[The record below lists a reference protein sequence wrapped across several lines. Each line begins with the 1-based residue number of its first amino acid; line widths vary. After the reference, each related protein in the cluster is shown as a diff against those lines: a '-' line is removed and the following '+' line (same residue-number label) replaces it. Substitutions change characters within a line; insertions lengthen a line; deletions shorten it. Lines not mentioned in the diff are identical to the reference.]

1 MVLHLKFK
9 ARSISSVPFLQHLTP
24 EMSLQELNEAGTT
37 H

>member
-9 ARSISSVPFLQHLTP
+9 ARSISSVSFLQILTL
-24 EMSLQELNEAGTT
+24 EMPLQELNEAGTT